1 MLPSSLGYAHA
12 RRTLDM
18 AGKGT
23 FKREDYT
30 ATGRRLSC
38 GLLLLLAEM
47 AGGRTNNLFEP
58 FGELGLVAEAGLKG
72 DVGNGGTSL

>member
-47 AGGRTNNLFEP
+47 AGVVPTICLNR
-58 FGELGLVAEAGLKG
+58 LVNWAWSQKP
-72 DVGNGGTSL
+72 V